1 MTLRDNLEDVA
12 FEPGLGIRSFA
23 RRSFA
28 HFARR
33 SFAHFA
39 QIKSATNLAFSLFY
53 VRFKK
58 KLKKLANRSFLLTS
72 SFLMSDVSESLIPLK
87 SNEQCERIAQVAHQ
101 KGTTMS
107 DSLRSLTKNERMSE
121 SLIRSFSDKIRAI
134 PSEIK

>member
-28 HFARR
+28 HFA
-33 SFAHFA
+33 

-58 KLKKLANRSFLLTS
+58 KIEKISQ
-72 SFLMSDVSESLIPLK
+72 SLIFAHFLFFD
-87 SNEQCERIAQVAHQ
+87 EQCE
-101 KGTTMS
+101 
-107 DSLRSLTKNERMSE
+107 
-121 SLIRSFSDKIRAI
+121 
-134 PSEIK
+134 

>member
-23 RRSFA
+23 RS
-28 HFARR
+28 

-53 VRFKK
+53 VRKK
-58 KLKKLANRSFLLTS
+58 KKKLANRSFLLTS
-72 SFLMSDVSESLIPLK
+72 SFLMSDVSESLISLK